1 MSFKLAWIYIENGFL
16 GNFPMVF
23 IHVEYLST
31 ISGSNATIYNSKTA
45 KGGIVQKKANQGLF
59 FGIAGYLPPLGVP
72 QFMSTSLIYPCTAQ
86 KVAAV
91 GSRCQPNFG

>member
-31 ISGSNATIYNSKTA
+31 ISGSNATIYNSKTD
-45 KGGIVQKKANQGLF
+45 KEGIVQKKANLKLFGGLP
-59 FGIAGYLPPLGVP
+59 GICRP
-72 QFMSTSLIYPCTAQ
+72 
-86 KVAAV
+86 
-91 GSRCQPNFG
+91 